1 MVVRRLAT
9 TVKDRKGRVLECAIF
24 GRCGNFEHINQHPF
38 AFQARSMFFQGGQG
52 SWIFQGVQQQVR
64 HGVAVADG
72 GAEVRN
78 PVHRIVPG
86 I

>member
-1 MVVRRLAT
+1 MDVHQLAT
-9 TVKDRKGRVLECAIF
+9 TVGDRKGRALEYVIF
-24 GRCGNFEHINQHPF
+24 GRCGNSEHIDRHPF
-38 AFQARSMFFQGGQG
+38 AYQARSMFFQGGQG

-64 HGVAVADG
+64 RGVAVVDG

>member
-9 TVKDRKGRVLECAIF
+9 TVEDRKGRVLEYVIF
-24 GRCGNFEHINQHPF
+24 GRCGNSEHIDRHPS
-38 AFQARSMFFQGGQG
+38 AFQARSMFFQGGRG

-64 HGVAVADG
+64 RGVAVADG
-72 GAEVRN
+72 GVEVRN